1 MGTLKSHALP
11 EMAAEGMKGTKD
23 TRGTKSTKGTP
34 VAGTRA
40 RPLRKRWPL
49 AAWIAL
55 IPMML
60 TVVFAYLGTMLWT
73 ARVSLSNSRT
83 FPSSDFAGFTQYARL
98 FHNDRWLVSLQH
110 IAIYGVCFIVACLVI
125 GTLLAIFIDQR
136 VMAEGVLRTVF
147 LYPYAMSF
155 VATGLV
161 WQWMLNPELG
171 AQSLLHKLG
180 FAHARFDW
188 IVDQD
193 WVIYTI
199 VIATV
204 WQASGLVMA
213 VMLAGLRGID
223 DELWKAARIDGI
235 PRWRVYVSIVI
246 PMLGPSISTAFVLLF
261 VAVVKLF
268 DAVVAMTQGGPG
280 TASEVPAKFI
290 MDYLFGRAN
299 IGLASAASIVLL
311 ATVLA
316 ILAPFLYA
324 RSRAS
329 SRKEV

>member
-1 MGTLKSHALP
+1 MRTLKSHALP
-11 EMAAEGMKGTKD
+11 DMSAKPRPMAK
-23 TRGTKSTKGTP
+23 TRG
-34 VAGTRA
+34 
-40 RPLRKRWPL
+40 RPLRKRWSL
-49 AAWIAL
+49 AVWIAL

-60 TVVFAYLGTMLWT
+60 TVIFAYLGTMLWT

-83 FPSSDFAGFTQYARL
+83 FPSNDFVGLTQYVRL
-98 FHNDRWLVSLQH
+98 FHNDRWLLSLQN
-110 IAIYGVCFIVACLVI
+110 IVIYGACFIAACLVI
-125 GTLLAIFIDQR
+125 GMLLAIFIDQR

-161 WQWMLNPELG
+161 WQWILNPQLG
-171 AQSLLHKLG
+171 AQSLLHKIG
-180 FAHARFDW
+180 FVHARFDW

-246 PMLGPSISTAFVLLF
+246 PMLGPSISTAFILLF

-324 RSRAS
+324 RSRAA

>member
-1 MGTLKSHALP
+1 M
-11 EMAAEGMKGTKD
+11 GMK
-23 TRGTKSTKGTP
+23 RQRVSF
-34 VAGTRA
+34 
-40 RPLRKRWPL
+40 

-55 IPMML
+55 APMAL
-60 TVVFAYLGTMLWT
+60 TVLLAYLGTMVWT
-73 ARVSLSNSRT
+73 ARVSVSSSRT
-83 FPSSDFAGFTQYARL
+83 FPASDFVGASQYVRL
-98 FHNDRWLVSLQH
+98 FNNERWLLSLQNV
-110 IAIYGVCFIVACLVI
+110 AVYGVLFIALCLAI
-125 GTLLAIFIDQR
+125 GFLLAVFIDQK
-136 VMAEGVLRTVF
+136 VMAEGALRTIF

-171 AQSLLHKLG
+171 IQESLHKLG
-180 FAHARFDW
+180 WTAARFDW

-193 WVIYTI
+193 MAIYTI

-213 VMLAGLRGID
+213 LMLSGLRGVD
-223 DELWKAARIDGI
+223 DEIWKAARIDGI
-235 PRWRVYVSIVI
+235 PRWRVYLSIVL
-246 PMLGPSISTAFVLLF
+246 PMLRPSVSTAFVLLF
-261 VAVVKLF
+261 VMVVKVF

-311 ATVLA
+311 LTVLA
-316 ILAPFLYA
+316 IVAPLYYVRA
-324 RSRAS
+324 RRVAQGA
-329 SRKEV
+329 

>member
-1 MGTLKSHALP
+1 M
-11 EMAAEGMKGTKD
+11 
-23 TRGTKSTKGTP
+23 
-34 VAGTRA
+34 RA
-40 RPLRKRWPL
+40 RPLRKRYPF
-49 AAWIAL
+49 AAYVAL
-55 IPMML
+55 VPMAL

-73 ARVSLSNSRT
+73 ARVSVSNSRT
-83 FPSSDFAGFTQYARL
+83 FPSNDFAGLTQYARL
-98 FHNDRWLVSLQH
+98 FDNDRWLLSLQNIVLVGVLF
-110 IAIYGVCFIVACLVI
+110 IAACLVI
-125 GTLLAIFIDQR
+125 GLLLAIFIDQK
-136 VMAEGVLRTVF
+136 VAAEGVLRTMF

-161 WQWMLNPELG
+161 WQWILNPELG
-171 AQSLLHKLG
+171 VQALLHLMG
-180 FAHARFDW
+180 FTHARFDW

-193 WVIYTI
+193 KVIYTI

-213 VMLAGLRGID
+213 LLLAGLRGID
-223 DELWKAARIDGI
+223 EEIWKAARIDGI
-235 PRWRVYVSIVI
+235 PRWRVYASIVV

-261 VAVVKLF
+261 VMVVKLY

-311 ATVLA
+311 TTVLA
-316 ILAPFLYA
+316 ILAPFVYA
-324 RSRAS
+324 RSRRTA
-329 SRKEV
+329 

>member
-1 MGTLKSHALP
+1 MRAL
-11 EMAAEGMKGTKD
+11 GLS
-23 TRGTKSTKGTP
+23 STTP
-34 VAGTRA
+34 
-40 RPLRKRWPL
+40 RPSRRSKPLGRRWPL

-55 IPMML
+55 LPMVV

-73 ARVSLSNSRT
+73 ARVSLTLSRT
-83 FPSSDFAGFTQYARL
+83 FPSDTFAGVTQYVRL
-98 FHNDRWLVSLQH
+98 FHNDRWMVSLQH
-110 IAIYGVCFIVACLVI
+110 IVIYGVCFIIACMVI
-125 GTLLAIFIDQR
+125 GLLLAIFIDQR
-136 VMAEGVLRTVF
+136 VVAEGALRTVF

-161 WQWMLNPELG
+161 WQWILNPELG
-171 AQSLLHKLG
+171 VQEVLRRIG

-193 WVIYTI
+193 WVMYTL

-213 VMLAGLRGID
+213 LLLAGLRGID
-223 DELWKAARIDGI
+223 DEIWKAARIDGI
-235 PRWRVYVSIVI
+235 PRWRVYASIVV
-246 PMLGPSISTAFVLLF
+246 PMLKTSMSTAFVLLF
-261 VAVVKLF
+261 VMVVKLY

-311 ATVLA
+311 TTVLA
-316 ILAPFLYA
+316 ILAPFFYV
-324 RSRAS
+324 RSRAAL
-329 SRKEV
+329 RKDV

>member
-1 MGTLKSHALP
+1 MHALKLP
-11 EMAAEGMKGTKD
+11 AEGSNPPG
-23 TRGTKSTKGTP
+23 KSQP
-34 VAGTRA
+34 
-40 RPLRKRWPL
+40 RPRNKPL
-49 AAWIAL
+49 NRRFSIAVWL
-55 IPMML
+55 ALLPMLL
-60 TVVFAYLGTMLWT
+60 TVVFTYLGTMVWT
-73 ARVSLSNSRT
+73 ARVSLSNSHT
-83 FPSSDFAGFTQYARL
+83 FPSNDFAGLTQYVRL
-98 FHNDRWLVSLQH
+98 FHNDRWLMSLQN
-110 IAIYGVCFIVACLVI
+110 IVIYGVCFIVACMVI
-125 GTLLAIFIDQR
+125 GLLLAIFIDQR
-136 VMAEGVLRTVF
+136 VVAEGALRTVF

-161 WQWMLNPELG
+161 WQWILNPSLG
-171 AQSLLHKLG
+171 AQQVLRNLG
-180 FAHARFDW
+180 FPHARFDW

-213 VMLAGLRGID
+213 LLLAGLRGID
-223 DELWKAARIDGI
+223 EELWKAARIDGI
-235 PRWRVYVSIVI
+235 PRWRVYASIVV

-261 VAVVKLF
+261 VMVVKLY

-316 ILAPFLYA
+316 VLAPFFYA
-324 RSRAS
+324 RSRAAL
-329 SRKEV
+329 RGERG

>member
-1 MGTLKSHALP
+1 MHVLKVPAAAASKPRGSAGSKPGHKPLKRRFSIAVWLAL
-11 EMAAEGMKGTKD
+11 
-23 TRGTKSTKGTP
+23 
-34 VAGTRA
+34 
-40 RPLRKRWPL
+40 L
-49 AAWIAL
+49 
-55 IPMML
+55 PMIL
-60 TVVFAYLGTMLWT
+60 TVVCAYLGTMVWT
-73 ARVSLSNSRT
+73 ARVSLTSSRT
-83 FPSSDFAGFTQYARL
+83 FPSNSFVGFAQYVRL
-98 FHNDRWLVSLQH
+98 FHNDRWLVSLQN
-110 IAIYGVCFIVACLVI
+110 IVIYGACFIVACMVI
-125 GTLLAIFIDQR
+125 GLLLAIFIDQR
-136 VMAEGVLRTVF
+136 VVAEGALRTVF

-161 WQWMLNPELG
+161 WQWILNPELG
-171 AQSLLHKLG
+171 AQQVLHRLG
-180 FAHARFDW
+180 FTHARFDW

-213 VMLAGLRGID
+213 LLLAGLRGID
-223 DELWKAARIDGI
+223 EELWKAARIDGI
-235 PRWRVYVSIVI
+235 PRWRVYASIVV

-261 VAVVKLF
+261 VMVVKLY

-316 ILAPFLYA
+316 ILAPFFYA
-324 RSRAS
+324 RSRAAL
-329 SRKEV
+329 RGER